1 MGGMKTRMQTNGVTG
16 VAAQSLSPHVPSHD
30 IAEERL
36 TNGVRCAS
44 VVGMKTRPNTGGVA
58 TGVVQPCSYAVVSQ
72 AGCAH
77 PPTRAAP
84 QGRRCYTGQHD
95 GNTKPSRSN
104 PQQHITVHS
113 QQGKCDETSKY
124 ETQSEKSATLS
135 EMTTM
140 RTGFR
145 ASDHRQSRR
154 TSLFSPGRYPNRSS
168 QYVISRC
175 VFWAHPRR
183 YRSPV
188 NLCAGRTPMK
198 MRGQG
203 TFYVFGA
210 E

>member
-1 MGGMKTRMQTNGVTG
+1 
-16 VAAQSLSPHVPSHD
+16 
-30 IAEERL
+30 
-36 TNGVRCAS
+36 
-44 VVGMKTRPNTGGVA
+44 MKTRPNTGGVA

-104 PQQHITVHS
+104 PQQHTTVHS
-113 QQGKCDETSKY
+113 QQGKCDENSKY

-135 EMTTM
+135 DMTTM
-140 RTGFR
+140 RTGLTTS
-145 ASDHRQSRR
+145 AHSQSIR
-154 TSLFSPGRYPNRSS
+154 TLMLSPGRYLNRVS

-175 VFWAHPRR
+175 VLWAHPIR
-183 YRSPV
+183 YRPRA
-188 NLCAGRTPMK
+188 NLCSERMPMK
-198 MRGQG
+198 MRGQR
-203 TFYVFGA
+203 TCYVSGA